1 MDPENYFWACSK
13 DEMAEKLKTKC
24 PTLFNKKDSGESD
37 QPITEALCDIQ
48 HFFKL
53 YDLMT
58 ETLFVGNAVRYTL
71 GLKEHLPK
79 YYKNCQKRLEK
90 ALSEYRQ
97 DETAKKVAQIENWT
111 PEDEKRLKRTR
122 KDPQREDPILTA
134 AIAQV
139 AVHLTSDMAINFIT
153 KCVVPALE
161 NNDELDR
168 SLLEDELKRLV
179 GNEIDLKDNVAYYLL
194 VKETL
199 ERALDILEVQTMRSI
214 ISLSWCTVDMP
225 EKVSGGKAL
234 NREDTTVQCVES
246 GGNTPE

>member
-1 MDPENYFWACSK
+1 
-13 DEMAEKLKTKC
+13 
-24 PTLFNKKDSGESD
+24 
-37 QPITEALCDIQ
+37 
-48 HFFKL
+48 
-53 YDLMT
+53 MT

-122 KDPQREDPILTA
+122 KDPQREDPILNA